1 MIKFDAL
8 VTGRLTEIAAGTPV
22 TIPRGP
28 CELEVHEGG
37 VSLAWTERGQPR
49 SVALPAHRLEE
60 YLDDSAILIIR
71 MVRESE
77 RLF

>member
-1 MIKFDAL
+1 MIKFEAL
-8 VTGRLTEIAAGTPV
+8 ITGRLTEIDAATAV

-28 CELEVHEGG
+28 CELEIHEGV
-37 VSLAWTERGQPR
+37 VSLSWTERGRPQ
-49 SVALPAHRLEE
+49 SVILAAHRLEE

-77 RLF
+77 RLY

>member
-1 MIKFDAL
+1 MIKFEAL
-8 VTGRLTEIAAGTPV
+8 VTGRLTTTVAGARV
-22 TIPRGP
+22 AIPRGP

-37 VSLAWTERGQPR
+37 VSLAWTERGRPC
-49 SVALPAHRLEE
+49 SVTLPAHRLEA
-60 YLDDSAILIIR
+60 YLDDSAILIVR

>member
-1 MIKFDAL
+1 
-8 VTGRLTEIAAGTPV
+8 
-22 TIPRGP
+22 
-28 CELEVHEGG
+28 
-37 VSLAWTERGQPR
+37 
-49 SVALPAHRLEE
+49 VALPAHRLEE

>member
-8 VTGRLTEIAAGTPV
+8 VTGRLTEVDDGTSV

-28 CELEVHEGG
+28 CELEVHEGA

-49 SVALPAHRLEE
+49 SVILPAHRLEE
-60 YLDDSAILIIR
+60 YLEDSAVLIIR

>member
-8 VTGRLTEIAAGTPV
+8 VTGRLTEFAAGMPV

-28 CELEVHEGG
+28 CELEVHEGV
-37 VSLAWTERGQPR
+37 VSLAWTEHGQAR
-49 SVALPAHRLEE
+49 SVTLPAHRLEE
-60 YLDDSAILIIR
+60 HLDGSAILIIR

>member
-1 MIKFDAL
+1 MIKFEAL
-8 VTGRLTEIAAGTPV
+8 VTGRLTTLVAGASV

-28 CELEVHEGG
+28 CELEVHEGV
-37 VSLAWTERGQPR
+37 VSVAWTEPGRPR
-49 SVALPAHRLEE
+49 SVTLPAHRLEE